1 MDIFFADDSK
11 QRGLRHGMGSIL
23 SIGGVFIDEY
33 ALRPLAGE
41 IDAIALASGIPEGTE
56 IKWSPH
62 KSSWIY
68 QNLHGENRTNC
79 YGRILETAAQFGARA
94 IVVCWDLGRTAKQ
107 GEEAFSEC
115 LTYLFERITYDL
127 RNGDRQ
133 AIIVADRPG
142 GGRDQE
148 ETFLA
153 DFFEKVQKG
162 TTYAVPDRVLLNVLT
177 TPSHLVRHLQIADLV
192 TGITTAMVCGNYAY
206 ARPLFDRVRPMLVR
220 NTSGYVIGS
229 GIKLWPNE
237 LANVYYWIT
246 GETVIMRG
254 GGAQGFKIPTPHH
267 PYEKDEGL
275 PIKP

>member
-11 QRGLRHGMGSIL
+11 QRGLREGMGAIL
-23 SIGGVFIDEY
+23 SIGGVFIDEG
-33 ALRPLAGE
+33 ALRPLAAE
-41 IDAIALASGIPEGTE
+41 IDRIATSYGIPEGTE

-62 KSSWIY
+62 KTSWIH
-68 QNLHGENRTNC
+68 QKLHGEARTNC
-79 YGRILETAAQFGARA
+79 YGQILETALGFGARA
-94 IVVCWDLGRTAKQ
+94 IVICWDLGRTAAQ
-107 GEEAFSEC
+107 GEEAFSTC

-127 RNGDRQ
+127 NNTNRQ

-142 GGRDQE
+142 GGREQE

-153 DFFEKVQKG
+153 EFLEKVQKG

-177 TPSHLVRHLQIADLV
+177 TPSHLVRHLQLADLI
-192 TGITTAMVCGNYAY
+192 TGVTTAMVCGSYTYAK
-206 ARPLFDRVRPMLVR
+206 PLFPLIQRMLVK
-220 NTSGYVIGS
+220 NSSGYAIGS
-229 GIKLWPNE
+229 GLKLWPNE
-237 LANVYYWIT
+237 LANVYYWVT

-275 PIKP
+275 AI